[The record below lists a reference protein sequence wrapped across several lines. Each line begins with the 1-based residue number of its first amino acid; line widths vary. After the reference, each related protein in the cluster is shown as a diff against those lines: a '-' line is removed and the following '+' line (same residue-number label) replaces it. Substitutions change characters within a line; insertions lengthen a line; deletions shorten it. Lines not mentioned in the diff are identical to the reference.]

1 MSASGGPQREPIKAN
16 PSAEETRHGATGDSA
31 PIELAAF
38 GQMDAG
44 RRLAYLRSLLAEAGA
59 ANGPAVDDWRR
70 RNAPDAPIV
79 EPAPL
84 FKSPPPAAP
93 AKTETKTETKTKS
106 KPKSSTPRRV
116 VKTLLGLAL
125 VAAVGYE
132 PLQRMAQTSSVE
144 AIVNARVI
152 TLRAPIEGELQAG
165 PAGREAGAALA
176 PGDLLFRI
184 VDPRADRGRIDD
196 LSRQLAQ
203 ARDERP
209 RLVARLEAARALLA
223 DLTEQTRAFGAARI
237 RQLEARHE
245 ALTAD
250 AAAAHARTLDAAAAL
265 ERANRLVA
273 QGAGTAVQASLA
285 KRDADVAA
293 QNEISAQGLIVV
305 NDVELEAAR
314 RSVFVG
320 DSYNDRPTS
329 AQRADDLRQQI
340 VDFEQALDES
350 DRRIA
355 RLSQDVA
362 DEQARYAELSSA
374 AVVAPAKGSVW
385 ELLTAPGEQVRRGQ
399 ELARVLDCGGALVT
413 ATVGESVYNRLRV
426 GSPARFQPRDGGDDL
441 AGTVISLTGSS
452 MTPANFA
459 ILPAALAR
467 GAYHVTVSIPGL
479 VSGETCDVGRT
490 GRVIFD
496 GAHADLLDA
505 LRPALW

>member
-1 MSASGGPQREPIKAN
+1 MTAAPSPQRESTQPAATADN
-16 PSAEETRHGATGDSA
+16 QGGEDAPVDPSTFA
-31 PIELAAF
+31 
-38 GQMDAG
+38 QMDAG
-44 RRLAYLRSLLAEAGA
+44 RRLAHLRSLLAA
-59 ANGPAVDDWRR
+59 ATTANPAATDDWRR
-70 RNAPDAPIV
+70 RNAPDAPSA
-79 EPAPL
+79 EPSPI
-84 FKSPPPAAP
+84 FKSAAPDAP
-93 AKTETKTETKTKS
+93 AKT

-125 VAAVGYE
+125 VAAVGYA
-132 PLQRMAQTSSVE
+132 PLQRIAQTSSVE

-152 TLRAPIEGELQAG
+152 TLRAPIEGEVQPG
-165 PAGREAGAALA
+165 PAARESGAALA
-176 PGDLLFRI
+176 SGDLLFRI
-184 VDPRADRGRIDD
+184 VDPRADRGRVDD

-209 RLVARLEAARALLA
+209 RLAARLESARALLA
-223 DLTEQTRAFGAARI
+223 DLIEQTRAFRAARI
-237 RQLEARHE
+237 RQLEARRD

-250 AAAAHARTLDAAAAL
+250 AAAAHARALDAAATL
-265 ERANRLVA
+265 ERANRLTA

-293 QNEISAQGLIVV
+293 QSEIAAERQIAA
-305 NDVELEAAR
+305 NDVELESAR
-314 RSVFVG
+314 RGVFVG

-329 AQRADDLRQQI
+329 AQRADDLGQQI

-355 RLSQDVA
+355 RLAQDVA
-362 DEQARYAELSSA
+362 DEQARYAQLSSA
-374 AVVAPAKGSVW
+374 AVVAPARGSVW
-385 ELLTAPGEQVRRGQ
+385 EVLTAPGEQVRRGQ
-399 ELARVLDCGGALVT
+399 ELVRVLDCGGALVT

-452 MTPANFA
+452 TTPANFA

-467 GAYHVTVSIPGL
+467 GAYHVTVSVPGL
-479 VSGETCDVGRT
+479 ANGETCDVGRT
-490 GRVIFD
+490 GRVVFD
-496 GAHADLLDA
+496 GAHADLIDA

>member
-1 MSASGGPQREPIKAN
+1 MSASATPQHEPIGSDSRADE
-16 PSAEETRHGATGDSA
+16 SRREATGDGA
-31 PIELAAF
+31 PVDPAAF
-38 GQMDAG
+38 AQMDAG
-44 RRLAYLRSLLAEAGA
+44 RRLAHLRDLLAEAGA
-59 ANGPAVDDWRR
+59 ANAPGVDDWRR
-70 RNAPDAPIV
+70 RNAPAAPGA
-79 EPAPL
+79 EPAPIRE
-84 FKSPPPAAP
+84 SSAPDAP
-93 AKTETKTETKTKS
+93 AKTR
-106 KPKSSTPRRV
+106 PKSSTPRRI

-125 VAAVGYE
+125 VAAVGYA
-132 PLQRMAQTSSVE
+132 PLQRIAQTSSVE

-165 PAGREAGAALA
+165 PAGREAGAPLA
-176 PGDLLFRI
+176 PGDVLFRI
-184 VDPRADRGRIDD
+184 ADPRADRGRLDD
-196 LSRQLAQ
+196 LARQLAQ

-209 RLVARLEAARALLA
+209 RLAARLKSARALLA
-223 DLTEQTRAFGAARI
+223 DLNDQARAFGAARI
-237 RQLEARHE
+237 RQLEARHD

-250 AAAAHARTLDAAAAL
+250 AGAAHARALDAAATL
-265 ERANRLVA
+265 ERANRLAA
-273 QGAGTAVQASLA
+273 QGAGTAVQVNLA

-293 QNEISAQGLIVV
+293 QNEIAAQGLIVV

-314 RSVFVG
+314 RNVFVS

-329 AQRADDLRQQI
+329 AQRADDLGQQI
-340 VDFEQALDES
+340 ADFEQALDES

-362 DEQARYAELSSA
+362 DEQARYAQRASA
-374 AVVAPAKGSVW
+374 AVVAPARGSVW
-385 ELLTAPGEQVRRGQ
+385 EVLTAPGEQVRRGQ

-452 MTPANFA
+452 TTPANFA

-467 GAYHVTVSIPGL
+467 GAYHVTVSVPGL
-479 VSGETCDVGRT
+479 ANGETCDVGRT
-490 GRVIFD
+490 GRVVFD
-496 GAHADLLDA
+496 GAHADLIDA

>member
-1 MSASGGPQREPIKAN
+1 MTASKPPQREPIEVNPRAN
-16 PSAEETRHGATGDSA
+16 ESRRDATGDGA
-31 PIELAAF
+31 PIESAAF
-38 GQMDAG
+38 AQMDAG
-44 RRLAYLRSLLAEAGA
+44 RRLAYLRGLLAEAGA
-59 ANGPAVDDWRR
+59 ASAPAVDDWRR
-70 RNAPDAPIV
+70 RNAPDAPHA
-79 EPAPL
+79 EPTPI
-84 FKSPPPAAP
+84 FKSPAPAVP
-93 AKTETKTETKTKS
+93 AKT

-144 AIVNARVI
+144 AIVNARII
-152 TLRAPIEGELQAG
+152 TLRSPIEGELQAG

-184 VDPRADRGRIDD
+184 VDKRADRGRVDE

-209 RLVARLEAARALLA
+209 RLTARLDGARALLA

-237 RQLEARHE
+237 RQLEARHD

-250 AAAAHARTLDAAAAL
+250 ASAAHARTLDAKATL
-265 ERANRLVA
+265 ERANRLA
-273 QGAGTAVQASLA
+273 ADGAGTTVQANLA
-285 KRDADVAA
+285 KRDADIAA
-293 QNEISAQGLIVV
+293 QNEISAQGLIAVS
-305 NDVELEAAR
+305 DVELEAAR
-314 RSVFVG
+314 RGVFVG

-362 DEQARYAELSSA
+362 DEQARYTELSSA
-374 AVVAPAKGSVW
+374 AIVAPAKGSVW
-385 ELLTAPGEQVRRGQ
+385 EVLTAPGEQVRRGQ

-426 GSPARFQPRDGGDDL
+426 GSPARFQPRDGGGDL

-452 MTPANFA
+452 TTPANFA

-467 GAYHVTVSIPGL
+467 GAYHVTVAVPGL
-479 VSGETCDVGRT
+479 AGGETCDVGRT

-496 GAHADLLDA
+496 GAHADLIDA
-505 LRPALW
+505 LRPSLW

>member
-1 MSASGGPQREPIKAN
+1 MSVSSAPQREPIEAN
-16 PSAEETRHGATGDSA
+16 PRADEPRRGATGGA
-31 PIELAAF
+31 AIEPAAF
-38 GQMDAG
+38 AQMDAG
-44 RRLAYLRSLLAEAGA
+44 GRLAYLRGLLAEAGA
-59 ANGPAVDDWRR
+59 ANPPAVDDWRR
-70 RNAPDAPIV
+70 RNAPDAPSV
-79 EPAPL
+79 EPTPIFNPPAPAAAAKPAA
-84 FKSPPPAAP
+84 KSP
-93 AKTETKTETKTKS
+93 
-106 KPKSSTPRRV
+106 TPRRV

-125 VAAVGYE
+125 VAAVGYT

-152 TLRAPIEGELQAG
+152 TLRAPIEGEVQPG
-165 PAGREAGAALA
+165 PAVRASGAALA
-176 PGDLLFRI
+176 PGDLLFRV
-184 VDPRADRGRIDD
+184 VDPRADRGRVDD

-209 RLVARLEAARALLA
+209 RLAARLESARALLA

-237 RQLEARHE
+237 RQLEARHD

-250 AAAAHARTLDAAAAL
+250 AAAAHARTLDAAATL

-273 QGAGTAVQASLA
+273 QGAGTAVQANLA

-293 QNEISAQGLIVV
+293 QNEISAQGSIVV

-314 RSVFVG
+314 RGVFVG

-340 VDFEQALDES
+340 VDFEQALDEG

-362 DEQARYAELSSA
+362 DEQARYAQLSSA
-374 AVVAPAKGSVW
+374 AIVAPARGSVW
-385 ELLTAPGEQVRRGQ
+385 EILTAAGEQVRRGQ
-399 ELARVLDCGGALVT
+399 ELVRVLDCGGALVT
-413 ATVGESVYNRLRV
+413 ATVGESVYNRLRI

-441 AGTVISLTGSS
+441 AGTVIGLTGSS
-452 MTPANFA
+452 TTPANFA

-467 GAYHVTVSIPGL
+467 AAYHVTVSVPGL
-479 VSGETCDVGRT
+479 ANAQTCDVGRT
-490 GRVIFD
+490 GRVVFD
-496 GAHADLLDA
+496 GAHADLIDA

>member
-1 MSASGGPQREPIKAN
+1 MTPSMAPQREP
-16 PSAEETRHGATGDSA
+16 TGADPRADEPHRTPTADGA
-31 PIELAAF
+31 PIEPAAF
-38 GQMDAG
+38 AQMDAG
-44 RRLAYLRSLLAEAGA
+44 RRLAYLRGLLAEAGA
-59 ANGPAVDDWRR
+59 ANAPAVDDWRR
-70 RNAPDAPIV
+70 RNAPDAPSA
-79 EPAPL
+79 EPTPI
-84 FKSPPPAAP
+84 FTSPPPTAP
-93 AKTETKTETKTKS
+93 AKI

-125 VAAVGYE
+125 VAAVGYA

-165 PAGREAGAALA
+165 PAGREPGAALA

-184 VDPRADRGRIDD
+184 LDPRADRSRADD

-209 RLVARLEAARALLA
+209 RLAARLDSARALLA
-223 DLTEQTRAFGAARI
+223 DLSEQTRAFGAARI
-237 RQLEARHE
+237 RQLEARRD

-250 AAAAHARTLDAAAAL
+250 AAAAHARTLDAAATL
-265 ERANRLVA
+265 ERANRLTA
-273 QGAGTAVQASLA
+273 QGAGTAVQAGLA

-293 QNEISAQGLIVV
+293 QNEISARGLIVV

-314 RSVFVG
+314 RGVFVS

-355 RLSQDVA
+355 RLSQEAA
-362 DEQARYAELSSA
+362 DEQARYAQLSSA
-374 AVVAPAKGSVW
+374 TIVAPGKGSVW
-385 ELLTAPGEQVRRGQ
+385 EVLTAPGEQVRRGQ
-399 ELARVLDCGGALVT
+399 ELVRVLDCGGALVT
-413 ATVGESVYNRLRV
+413 ATVGESVYNRLRI

-441 AGTVISLTGSS
+441 AGTVIGLTGSS
-452 MTPANFA
+452 TTPANFA

-467 GAYHVTVSIPGL
+467 GAYHVTVSVPGL
-479 VSGETCDVGRT
+479 ATAQTCDIGRT
-490 GRVIFD
+490 GRVVFD
-496 GAHADLLDA
+496 GAHADLIDA

>member
-1 MSASGGPQREPIKAN
+1 MVP
-16 PSAEETRHGATGDSA
+16 
-31 PIELAAF
+31 AA
-38 GQMDAG
+38 
-44 RRLAYLRSLLAEAGA
+44 RRLAAAQRARRRAGA
-59 ANGPAVDDWRR
+59 DPQ
-70 RNAPDAPIV
+70 I
-79 EPAPL
+79 
-84 FKSPPPAAP
+84 AP
-93 AKTETKTETKTKS
+93 ARRAGQDK

-250 AAAAHARTLDAAAAL
+250 AAAAHARTLDAAATL
-265 ERANRLVA
+265 ERANRLAA

-314 RSVFVG
+314 RSVFVS

-340 VDFEQALDES
+340 VDFEQALDEG

-385 ELLTAPGEQVRRGQ
+385 ELLTAPGEQVGAARSRARARLRRGAGHRDGRR
-399 ELARVLDCGGALVT
+399 E
-413 ATVGESVYNRLRV
+413 RLR
-426 GSPARFQPRDGGDDL
+426 SPEGRF
-441 AGTVISLTGSS
+441 AG
-452 MTPANFA
+452 A
-459 ILPAALAR
+459 LPAARRRRRPRRNRDQPHRLVDDAGEFRHPAGGAGAR
-467 GAYHVTVSIPGL
+467 RLSRHRVDSRVS
-479 VSGETCDVGRT
+479 S
-490 GRVIFD
+490 
-496 GAHADLLDA
+496 AA
-505 LRPALW
+505 RPATSAAPAG

>member
-1 MSASGGPQREPIKAN
+1 MTALASPPREAPARESTEN
-16 PSAEETRHGATGDSA
+16 ARRADEPWRDATRDGA
-31 PIELAAF
+31 PIESAAF
-38 GQMDAG
+38 AQMDAG
-44 RRLAYLRSLLAEAGA
+44 GRLAYLRGLLAEAGA
-59 ANGPAVDDWRR
+59 ANMPTVDDWRR
-70 RNAPDAPIV
+70 RNAPEAPSA
-79 EPAPL
+79 EPAPI
-84 FKSPPPAAP
+84 FISPAPAAP
-93 AKTETKTETKTKS
+93 TKT

-116 VKTLLGLAL
+116 VKTLIGLAL
-125 VAAVGYE
+125 VAAVGYA

-152 TLRAPIEGELQAG
+152 TLRSPIEGEVQPG
-165 PAGREAGAALA
+165 PDVRASGAALA
-176 PGDLLFRI
+176 AGDVLFRV
-184 VDPRADRGRIDD
+184 VDPRADRGRVED

-209 RLVARLEAARALLA
+209 RLAARLDSARGLLA
-223 DLTEQTRAFGAARI
+223 DLSEQTRAFGAARI
-237 RQLEARHE
+237 RQLEARHD

-250 AAAAHARTLDAAAAL
+250 AAAAHARTLDATATL
-265 ERANRLVA
+265 ERANRLTA

-293 QNEISAQGLIVV
+293 QNEISARGLIAV
-305 NDVELEAAR
+305 NDVELASAR
-314 RSVFVG
+314 RGVFVG

-340 VDFEQALDES
+340 VDFEQALNES

-362 DEQARYAELSSA
+362 DEQARYAQLSSA
-374 AVVAPAKGSVW
+374 AIAAPAKGSVW
-385 ELLTAPGEQVRRGQ
+385 EVLTAPGEQVRRGQ
-399 ELARVLDCGGALVT
+399 ELVRVLDCGGALVT
-413 ATVGESVYNRLRV
+413 ATVSESVYNRLHM
-426 GSPARFQPRDGGDDL
+426 GSPTRFQPRDGGNDL

-452 MTPANFA
+452 TTPANFA

-467 GAYHVTVSIPGL
+467 GAYHVTVSVPGL
-479 VSGETCDVGRT
+479 ARAHTCDVGRT
-490 GRVIFD
+490 GRVVFD